1 MILKAGVLALQD
13 LRRDWLFAVCNA
25 AVIFGVLLP
34 LLVLIGIKGG
44 VFAALV
50 DELRRDPA
58 TLRIDTV
65 GNVELSAADIDA
77 VRTMPGAGFAI
88 GRTRS
93 FFDDVNV
100 RAGGAGPIVS
110 TVVLPTG
117 AGDPFLP
124 PAIRSAG
131 VGEDQVAV
139 TAALAEQLDLQEG
152 ETIQIVTSAETRP
165 KQLLVDRVV
174 VGILDATVFPGRTIL
189 VGPETAE
196 MVEAFY
202 EGFAVPAAGLVD
214 GRDPAGRAASFESLR
229 IHAVDLAAVADLQ
242 VAVEAALGVETRAQ
256 TDRIRKTMEL
266 GRSLDIALAL
276 VGAIAATGLVAALGF
291 AFWSSVER
299 KRPTLAVL
307 ALVGLQGPAIAAF
320 PVIQAIAT
328 AVVGVGLSFAGYGV
342 CASLAEKLFP
352 DAVPQGARLATLD
365 PWLGVALAM
374 GVVGLVAIASLVAAV
389 RAARVSP
396 AITLRSS
403 S

>member
-1 MILKAGVLALQD
+1 MIWQGAVLALQD

-34 LLVLIGIKGG
+34 LLVLTGIKGG

-65 GNVELSAADIDA
+65 GNLELSAADIDA
-77 VRTMPGAGFAI
+77 VRAMPGAAFVI

-100 RAGGAGPIVS
+100 RAGGTGPIVS

-117 AGDPFLP
+117 PGDPFLP
-124 PAIRSAG
+124 LAIRNAG
-131 VGEDQVAV
+131 VGEGEVAV
-139 TAALAEQLDLQEG
+139 TAVLADQLDLEEG
-152 ETIQIVTSAETRP
+152 EMIEVVTSAETRP

-174 VGILDATVFPGRTIL
+174 VGILDAAVFPGRTIL

-202 EGFAVPAAGLVD
+202 EGFAVPAAGVLD
-214 GRDPAGRAASFESLR
+214 GRDAAGRDRSFESLR

-256 TDRIRKTMEL
+256 TDRIRKTMAL
-266 GRSLDIALAL
+266 GHSLDIALAL
-276 VGAIAATGLVAALGF
+276 VGAIAAAGLVAALGF

-299 KRPTLAVL
+299 KRSTLAVL
-307 ALVGLQGPAIAAF
+307 SLIGLQGPAIAAF
-320 PVIQAIAT
+320 PVTQ
-328 AVVGVGLSFAGYGV
+328 AVVTAMGGVGLAFAGYGV
-342 CASLAEKLFP
+342 CATLAERLFP
-352 DAVPQGARLATLD
+352 DAVPEGARLARLD
-365 PWLGVALAM
+365 PWLGAGMAM
-374 GVVGLVAIASLVAAV
+374 GVIVLVAIASLLAAV

-396 AITLRSS
+396 AVTLRSS